1 MRDLNE
7 CQAEVFRRSE
17 KRIKERKQHRKR
29 ILLACIPLVL
39 CITLFS
45 AFFLRDTNRAAPEAP
60 IATRPAMNAPCGDWD
75 GSSPGSILR
84 VEVYGLAFSRIY
96 TDAADIILISDR
108 LYTYSQSEPECYE
121 EPTESVTDE
130 DYKESVDTD
139 DQHSII
145 ADSGTSGTL
154 KEEATGENYNG
165 SSVTDDLY
173 GVTSDSTNI
182 GYTITL
188 TTDAGIQ
195 TEYYLSGNVLE
206 NRTTNQSRKLT
217 HLETNILKELLGIP
231 NP

>member
-1 MRDLNE
+1 MREINE
-7 CQAEVFRRSE
+7 CTAEVFRRSE
-17 KRIKERKQHRKR
+17 NRIKERKQRRKR
-29 ILLACIPLVL
+29 ILMVCIPLVL
-39 CITLFS
+39 CIPLCS
-45 AFFLRDTNRAAPEAP
+45 AFFLKGPNRTTPEAP
-60 IATRPAMNAPCGDWD
+60 VGTHFPMNNPAGNWD
-75 GSSPGSILR
+75 EYFTASILR
-84 VEVYGLAFSRIY
+84 VEVSGLDFSRIY
-96 TDAADIILISDR
+96 TDAADIILISDQ

-121 EPTESVTDE
+121 EPTESVMDE

-173 GVTSDSTNI
+173 GVTSDATSI

-188 TTDAGIQ
+188 TTDAGNQI
-195 TEYYLSGNVLE
+195 EYYLSGNVLE

-217 HLETNILKELLGIP
+217 QSEANILKELLGIP

>member
-17 KRIKERKQHRKR
+17 KRIKERKQHRKH

-39 CITLFS
+39 CITLLATFS
-45 AFFLRDTNRAAPEAP
+45 PRDTRTAAPEEPAINKAP
-60 IATRPAMNAPCGDWD
+60 MDGPAGNWD
-75 GSSPGSILR
+75 GSSNPSVLR
-84 VEVYGLAFSRIY
+84 IDVSGLDFSKTY
-96 TDAADIILISDR
+96 TDTADIMLISDR

-121 EPTESVTDE
+121 EPTESVMDE

-173 GVTSDSTNI
+173 GVTSDSAST

-188 TTDAGIQ
+188 TTDTGTQ
-195 TEYYLSGNVLE
+195 MEYYLSGNILL
-206 NRTTNQSRKLT
+206 NRVTNQSRKLT
-217 HLETNILKELLGIP
+217 QAEANTLKELLGIP

>member
-17 KRIKERKQHRKR
+17 KRIKERKQHRKH

-45 AFFLRDTNRAAPEAP
+45 AFFIRDTNRAAPEAP
-60 IATRPAMNAPCGDWD
+60 IATRPAMNIPCGDWD
-75 GSSPGSILR
+75 GSSPASILS
-84 VEVYGLAFSRIY
+84 VEVYGLDFSRIY
-96 TDAADIILISDR
+96 TDAADIILISDQ

-121 EPTESVTDE
+121 EPTESVMDE

-173 GVTSDSTNI
+173 GVTSDSAST

-188 TTDAGIQ
+188 TTDTGTQ
-195 TEYYLSGNVLE
+195 MEYYLSGNILL
-206 NRTTNQSRKLT
+206 NRVTNQSRKLT
-217 HLETNILKELLGIP
+217 QAEANTLKELLGIP

>member
-17 KRIKERKQHRKR
+17 KRIKQRRQHRKH
-29 ILLACIPLVL
+29 ILLSCIPLVL

-45 AFFLRDTNRAAPEAP
+45 AFFLADTNRAAPEAP
-60 IATRPAMNAPCGDWD
+60 VATRPAMNIPCGDWD
-75 GSSPGSILR
+75 GSSPVSVLR
-84 VEVYGLAFSRIY
+84 VEVSGLDFSKTY
-96 TDAADIILISDR
+96 TDTADIMLISDR

-121 EPTESVTDE
+121 EPTESVLDE

-145 ADSGTSGTL
+145 EDSGTSGTL

-165 SSVTDDLY
+165 SSGNDDLY
-173 GVTSDSTNI
+173 GVTSDSANG
-182 GYTITL
+182 GYRITL
-188 TTDAGIQ
+188 MTDAGTQI
-195 TEYYLSGNVLE
+195 EYYLSGNVLE
-206 NRTTNQSRKLT
+206 NRTTSQSRKLT
-217 HLETNILKELLGIP
+217 QLEVYTLQELLGIP

>member
-1 MRDLNE
+1 MRELHE

-17 KRIKERKQHRKR
+17 KRIKARKQHRKH

-60 IATRPAMNAPCGDWD
+60 VATRPAMNVPCGDWD
-75 GSSPGSILR
+75 GSSPGSVLR
-84 VEVYGLAFSRIY
+84 VEVSGLDFSRIY
-96 TDAADIILISDR
+96 TDTAEIMLISDQ
-108 LYTYSQSEPECYE
+108 LCSYGQPKPEAYE
-121 EPTESVTDE
+121 EPTESVADGE
-130 DYKESVDTD
+130 YKESADTN
-139 DQHSII
+139 DQHSSIT
-145 ADSGTSGTL
+145 DSGSSGEL
-154 KEEATGENYNG
+154 KEEAPGENYNG

-188 TTDAGIQ
+188 TTDAGNQI
-195 TEYYLSGNVLE
+195 EYYLSGNVLE

-217 HLETNILKELLGIP
+217 QLEVYTLKELLGIP
-231 NP
+231 LP

>member
-17 KRIKERKQHRKR
+17 KRIKEHKQHRKH

-60 IATRPAMNAPCGDWD
+60 VATRPAMNAPVGNWD
-75 GSSPGSILR
+75 GSSPVSVLR
-84 VEVYGLAFSRIY
+84 VEVSGLDFSQIY
-96 TDAADIILISDR
+96 TDTADIMLISDR

-121 EPTESVTDE
+121 EPTESVLDE

-145 ADSGTSGTL
+145 ADSDTSGTL
-154 KEEATGENYNG
+154 KEEAPNENYTG
-165 SSVTDDLY
+165 SSGNDDLY
-173 GVTSDSTNI
+173 GVTSDSANG
-182 GYTITL
+182 GYRITL
-188 TTDAGIQ
+188 MTDAGTQI
-195 TEYYLSGNVLE
+195 EYYLSGNVLE

-217 HLETNILKELLGIP
+217 QLEAYTLKELLGIP
-231 NP
+231 LP